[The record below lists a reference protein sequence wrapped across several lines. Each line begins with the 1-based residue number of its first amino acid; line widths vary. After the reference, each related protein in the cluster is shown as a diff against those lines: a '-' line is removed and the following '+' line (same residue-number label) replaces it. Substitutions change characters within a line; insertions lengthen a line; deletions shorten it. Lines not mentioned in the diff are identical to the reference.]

1 MGFMTK
7 MRENTKYVLW
17 FVVFAFG
24 ALFMLQDAGTF
35 DFIGAGPRNVIVVD
49 GEPVSLAQYRDL
61 LDNQERLYQNQTGQS
76 MTQQAMDRAHEMV
89 YNQLVDGVL
98 IENEMNRLGIT
109 VTDDELVDL
118 IQGENPHPMIVSRF
132 SNGQGELDR
141 TLLQSF
147 IDNQDL
153 NQDWA
158 FLEAQLR
165 DIRRREKL
173 QELMEATVHVSEEEI
188 QEEYNRQNLKID
200 TRFVALRYAAINDSV
215 ISYTDRDLQ
224 NFYNENREDF
234 KRKKSYTLQYA
245 SIPLVPSRDDTLSIM
260 DEMERIK
267 PQFAEADNDSLFL
280 ARYASAQPYASTFFL
295 ADDLDYEL
303 GTAIYD
309 QPESGRIIGPIVVG
323 DEIRMI
329 KIQDFRPSEDRL
341 IRARHILF
349 RASPNNSAEQDKA
362 RSDANDVLQ
371 RLRNGE
377 DFATLAKLFS
387 TDNVS
392 AARGGD
398 LGWFGRGKMVEPFE
412 DAAFGARIGRVVG
425 PIESAFGYHLIEV
438 TQETEQEVRLADYV
452 QVIEPS
458 RDTMNDLEEQLDDIK
473 YYAEEE
479 NKDFQE
485 EARTRNI
492 NVQEVQVQEDQS
504 FISGLGTSRQILNF
518 LQAEQ
523 KGNISD
529 VIQLDEMFVVA
540 RLVDIV
546 EEGYR
551 PFDEVKAQIEPR
563 LKLEKKKGIQ
573 RQRLEEAL
581 TANGFDGLAN
591 AVGAQE
597 RVVTAVTY
605 NTRSVADLGND
616 PIFKGTVFSME
627 SGQTSPV
634 VEGRNGVFVV
644 NVTKVD
650 EPAAITD
657 AQKTQIENQL
667 LTELRNKTTSEWL
680 ASLREE
686 ADVKDNRRFFGM

>member
-49 GEPVSLAQYRDL
+49 GEPVSLAQYREL
-61 LDNQERLYQNQTGQS
+61 VDNQERMYQSQTGQS

-98 IENEMNRLGIT
+98 IENEMDRLGIT
-109 VTDDELVDL
+109 VTDEELVDL

-153 NQDWA
+153 SQDWA

-188 QEEYNRQNLKID
+188 QEEYRKQNLSID
-200 TRFVALRYAAINDSV
+200 TRFVALRYASVSDSAISFN
-215 ISYTDRDLQ
+215 DRDLQ
-224 NFYNENREDF
+224 SFYNENKEDF
-234 KRKKSYTLQYA
+234 KRKKSYSVQYA
-245 SIPLVPSRDDTLSIM
+245 SIPLVPSREDTLAIM

-267 PQFAEADNDSLFL
+267 PQFADAENDSLFL

-303 GTAIYD
+303 GTAIFD
-309 QPESGRIIGPIVVG
+309 QPEADRIVGPLVVG
-323 DEIRMI
+323 NEIRMI

-341 IRARHILF
+341 LRARHILF
-349 RASPNNSAEQDKA
+349 RASPNNATEQEEA
-362 RSDANDVLQ
+362 RNEANQVLQ

-377 DFATLAKLFS
+377 DFETLAKLFS
-387 TDNVS
+387 SDNVS

-398 LGWFGRGKMVEPFE
+398 LGWFGEGKMVEPFE
-412 DAAFGARIGRVVG
+412 NAAFGARVGQIVG
-425 PIESAFGYHLIEV
+425 PVQSDFGYHLIEV
-438 TQETEQEVRLADYV
+438 TQETEQEVRLAEYV

-458 RDTMNDLEEQLDDIK
+458 RDTMNDIEEQLDDIK
-473 YYAEEE
+473 YYVEEE
-479 NKDFQE
+479 NREFRE
-485 EARTRNI
+485 EATSRSIT
-492 NVQEVQVQEDQS
+492 VQDVQVQEDQS
-504 FISGLGTSRQILNF
+504 FISGIGTSRQILNF
-518 LQAEQ
+518 LEAEQ
-523 KGNISD
+523 EGNISD
-529 VIQLDEMFVVA
+529 VIQLDNMFVIA
-540 RLVDIV
+540 RLVDIIP
-546 EEGYR
+546 EGYR
-551 PFDEVKAQIEPR
+551 PFDEVQAQIEPR
-563 LKLEKKKGIQ
+563 LKLEKKKEVQ
-573 RQRLEEAL
+573 RQKLEQAL
-581 TANGFDGLAN
+581 ASNNFDGLAS
-591 AVGAQE
+591 ALGVQE
-597 RVVTAVTY
+597 RTVPGVTY
-605 NTRSVADLGND
+605 DTRSVADLGND
-616 PIFKGTVFSME
+616 PIFKGTIFSME

-644 NVTKVD
+644 HVTNAQ
-650 EPAAITD
+650 EPGSITE
-657 AQKTQIENQL
+657 AQKSQIQTQL
-667 LTELRNKTTSEWL
+667 LTDLRNKTTSEWL

-686 ADVKDNRRFFGM
+686 ADVKDNRRFFGL

>member
-49 GEPVSLAQYRDL
+49 GEPVSLAQYREL
-61 LDNQERLYQNQTGQS
+61 IDNQERIYQSQTGQS

-98 IENEMNRLGIT
+98 IENEMDRLGIT

-141 TLLQSF
+141 NLLQSF

-165 DIRRREKL
+165 DIRKREKL
-173 QELMEATVHVSEEEI
+173 QELMEATVHVSDEDI
-188 QEEYNRQNLKID
+188 QQEYREQNLRID
-200 TRFVALRYAAINDSV
+200 TRFVALRYAAINDDS

-224 NFYNENREDF
+224 NYYNENREDF
-234 KRKKSYTLQYA
+234 RRKKSYTMKYA
-245 SIPLVPSRDDTLSIM
+245 TIPLVPSRDDTLAIR

-267 PQFAEADNDSLFL
+267 PQFAEAENDSLFL
-280 ARYASAQPYASTFFL
+280 ARYASAQPYGSTFFL
-295 ADDLDYEL
+295 ADDLDYQL

-309 QPESGRIIGPIVVG
+309 QPEVGRIVGPLVVG
-323 DEIRMI
+323 NEMRMI
-329 KIQDFRPSEDRL
+329 KIQEFRPSEDRL
-341 IRARHILF
+341 LRARHILF
-349 RASPNNSAEQDKA
+349 RASANNEAEKEKA
-362 RSDANDVLQ
+362 RNDANDVLQ
-371 RLRNGE
+371 RLRDGE
-377 DFATLAKLFS
+377 DFSTLAKLFS
-387 TDNVS
+387 ADNTS
-392 AARGGD
+392 AVRGGD

-412 DAAFGARIGRVVG
+412 NAAFAARVGRVVG
-425 PIESAFGYHLIEV
+425 PVESAFGYHLIEV
-438 TQETEQEVRLADYV
+438 TQETEQEVRLAEYV

-458 RDTMNDLEEQLDDIK
+458 RDTMNDIEEQLDDIK
-473 YYAEEE
+473 YYVEEE
-479 NKDFQE
+479 NREFQE
-485 EARTRNI
+485 EASTRNI
-492 NVQEVQVQEDQS
+492 AVQEVQVQEDQS
-504 FISGLGTSRQILNF
+504 FISGLGTSRQLVNF
-518 LQAEQ
+518 LKAEQ

-529 VIQLDEMFVVA
+529 VIQLDEVFVVA
-540 RLVDIV
+540 QLDDIL

-551 PFDEVKAQIEPR
+551 PFDEVKTQVEPR
-563 LKLEKKKGIQ
+563 LKLEKKKELQ
-573 RQRLEEAL
+573 RRRMEQAL
-581 TANGFDGLAN
+581 ASNDFEGLAS
-591 AVGAQE
+591 ALSAPE
-597 RVVTAVTY
+597 RTVTAVTY

-616 PIFKGTVFSME
+616 PIFKGTVFSMDE
-627 SGQTSPV
+627 GQTSPV

-644 NVTKVD
+644 HITKVE
-650 EPAAITD
+650 EPTAITE
-657 AQKTQIENQL
+657 AQKTQIETQL
-667 LTELRNKTTSEWL
+667 LSDLRNKTTSEWL
-680 ASLREE
+680 SSLREE
-686 ADVKDNRRFFGM
+686 ADVKDNRRFFGL